1 MYSDEVNKLTQLIK
15 NSLQIKNERHREK
28 EVIEADNLWNASLFL
43 SKVLHKASYN
53 FSFTRSDFD
62 IFKVEFEKNQ
72 GVNINDNSLFERYW
86 LREIL
91 GQIKMSAAVRTFCH
105 TFDEIVDY
113 KEELKFICRLQEEKK
128 SKRFESNKKFTK
140 ELLLDKISKYERAN
154 SLSLNIDGVLFKR
167 WSKEKDDEIEFS
179 HMESY
184 FKPYLTYW
192 DDFAFLN
199 ALSKFLNNKDEIK
212 IKIADFKTIHSKHKR
227 FYSNTPTLTQLKS
240 QKLVTE
246 FGNEYLIKFYN
257 LKVSYWSGLEN
268 KISGHLWQFLIDDLT
283 FKDDCERLLNWVY
296 KAKYRESWPNPF
308 KYLSTSAAKRLLD
321 AAFSSIINEKD
332 LEGCVNEFKKVK
344 LEGEHRNEIFI
355 LSERGLKRDDEF
367 SLNNNDLF
375 QVLNGLEAWESKAQR
390 TYLWNQST
398 RSEIGFF
405 IYLVVIQDEE
415 YHKIESKLN
424 ADDYK
429 IEHYKRIK
437 DLLRAG
443 IDMPYLIWQV
453 SNVIKS
459 HRPEVIPHLL
469 LEKDI
474 CSICFIILDQ
484 LEFNAE
490 HKDYFE
496 SKIWKESVSLTLK
509 QLTKENASKQE
520 IATLIFNIF
529 QVINKEKYKIY
540 NYQKHPKSPD
550 NLSNRESEYLAL
562 LESYK
567 LNTPNLY
574 SHNQDYLVAYIYEE
588 LSDLFIN
595 FKIKDIYKNGIIRF
609 PMQQW
614 DGVIWLLKIS
624 TYWKFRN
631 DFGKLGIVI
640 EKNIYE
646 FYKSYLEIIEKKEVS
661 KYNFFD
667 DKDEIGIPLWSEK
680 IETVGLLDWLYPV
693 YFIHKEGKLNSFLS
707 PRIDIRK
714 NKGKYDKENSFSV
727 QKLRTHIGVLLQVL
741 KKIIETP
748 TPYGFEDKKILEIK
762 RRTEDQIIDYISQ
775 YSNYSPEGESIDLL
789 SYSEER
795 QFNNSNSEALMPQ
808 LFRAINWFSDKEKI
822 VNLIVDKGDL
832 TKILELLE
840 NSTSEGTKKMLLEK
854 IKNINIREF
863 LEGFNWI
870 PEIENILL
878 KISYYPELIE
888 QTQEAVIYWEEKVLQ
903 HRNELNYK
911 ELLFNTNLLLAYFKK
926 DTSAINLI
934 DIPEKENYYDSRKL
948 PYSEYKRFYI
958 ALIYIRSDPEK
969 AYNIFNS
976 LLNKNPNYNS
986 FALNR
991 LVAKANWAEK
1001 EDNIDLYKEAY
1012 EEWKDYKD
1020 VIGNSFLDFK
1030 DKIESLSILDLLNK
1044 LGKPDEF
1051 ENIFQN
1057 LELSLRMEPNI
1068 LKLRIENLVTQKK
1081 LDEALILKE
1090 TAYKYHQSSSE
1101 VQFEFFE
1108 EINSLI
1114 SGIDNI
1120 DELKS
1125 SYHKIFS
1132 SIPSKLVR
1140 IIPDNVNDKK
1150 KLDEF
1155 IVNEIVIASNKMLEK
1170 IKSISEIK
1178 NEDKYNDILEIVLD
1192 SRLNHLGWHIGEQSR
1207 GGSSAPKDG
1216 KESYQP
1222 GERDLPVMDKNKQ
1235 IIQLCEAF
1243 IYRGITTAREHILK
1257 VLNYYHKR
1265 DSITI
1270 IVYDIGEIKGKSFEE
1285 NWIKYYDDIT
1295 KIQYPAGYEFEKIE
1309 EVTNNYTSKHSAIR
1323 IANTIHLSGTIIH
1336 HIFINIK
1343 YRVNINPL

>member
-1 MYSDEVNKLTQLIK
+1 MYHDENNKLSNLIK
-15 NSLQIKNERHREK
+15 SSLQIKNERHREK
-28 EVIEADNLWNASLFL
+28 EVIEADNLWNVSVFL
-43 SKVLHKASYN
+43 SKVLYKASYD
-53 FSFTRSDFD
+53 FSFTKSDFD
-62 IFKVEFEKNQ
+62 IFKIDFERTQELK
-72 GVNINDNSLFERYW
+72 INDNSLFERYW

-91 GQIKMSAAVRTFCH
+91 GQIKISAAIGSFCH
-105 TFDEIVDY
+105 TFDEIVNF
-113 KEELKFICRLQEEKK
+113 KEELKFICKLQEEHKPE
-128 SKRFESNKKFTK
+128 RFESNKKFTK
-140 ELLLDKISKYERAN
+140 EFLLYKIAEYEKAN

-167 WSKEKDDEIEFS
+167 WSSEKDNEIGFS
-179 HMESY
+179 DMESY
-184 FKPYLTYW
+184 FKPYLEYW
-192 DDFAFLN
+192 NDFVFLN
-199 ALSKFLNNKDEIK
+199 ALRKHLSNDDDIK
-212 IKIADFKTIHSKHKR
+212 IKINDFTDIYSAHISTFSK
-227 FYSNTPTLTQLKS
+227 TPTIEQLIS
-240 QKLVTE
+240 QKL
-246 FGNEYLIKFYN
+246 LIKDEDVYRIEFYN
-257 LKVSYWSGLEN
+257 PEPRYWSALEN
-268 KISGHLWQFLIDDLT
+268 KISAYLWQFLIDDLS
-283 FKDDCERLLNWVY
+283 FKDDTERLINWVY
-296 KAKYRESWPNPF
+296 KVKYRESWPNPF
-308 KYLSTSAAKRLLD
+308 KYLSSSSAKRLLD
-321 AAFSSIINEKD
+321 VAFSSIINEKD
-332 LEGCVNEFKKVK
+332 LEGCDDEFKKVK

-355 LSERGLKRDDEF
+355 LSERGLKKDDEF

-398 RSEIGFF
+398 RIEIGFF
-405 IYLVVIQDEE
+405 IYLVVVQDEE
-415 YHKIESKLN
+415 YHKIENKLD

-443 IDMPYLIWQV
+443 IDKPYLIWKV
-453 SNVIKS
+453 SSVIKY

-490 HKDYFE
+490 HRDYFE

-509 QLTKENASKQE
+509 QLIKGNASKQE
-520 IATLIFNIF
+520 IATLIFNVF
-529 QVINKEKYKIY
+529 QVTNKEKYKIY
-540 NYQKHPKSPD
+540 NYQKRHKSPD
-550 NLSNRESEYLAL
+550 NLSNRESKYLAL

-567 LNTPNLY
+567 LNTSNLY
-574 SHNQDYLVAYIYEE
+574 SHNQGYLIPYIYEE

-595 FKIKDIYKNGIIRF
+595 FKIKDTYKNGTIRF

-614 DGVIWLLKIS
+614 DGLIWLLKIS
-624 TYWKFRN
+624 TYWKYRN
-631 DFGKLGIVI
+631 DFGKLGTVI

-661 KYNFFD
+661 TYNFFD

-707 PRIDIRK
+707 PRIEIRK

-748 TPYGFEDKKILEIK
+748 TPYGFEDEKILEIK
-762 RRTEDQIIDYISQ
+762 RRIEDQIIDYISQ

-789 SYSEER
+789 GYSEER
-795 QFNNSNSEALMPQ
+795 QFNSSDSEALMPQ

-878 KISYYPELIE
+878 KISHYPELIE

-911 ELLFNTNLLLAYFKK
+911 ELLFTTKLLLAYFKN
-926 DTSAINLI
+926 DISAINSI
-934 DIPEKENYYDSRKL
+934 DPPEKENYYDSRKL

-958 ALIYIRSDPEK
+958 ALIYIQSDPEK
-969 AYNIFNS
+969 AYNIFNN

-991 LVAKANWAEK
+991 LVSKVNWAEK
-1001 EDNIDLYKEAY
+1001 ENNTGLYKEAY

-1020 VIGNSFLDFK
+1020 INRDPALDFK
-1030 DKIESLSILDLLNK
+1030 DKTESLSILDLLNR
-1044 LGKPDEF
+1044 LGKFDEF
-1051 ENIFQN
+1051 EKVFQN
-1057 LELSLRMEPNI
+1057 LELPIKMDPNI
-1068 LKLRIENLVTQKK
+1068 LKLKVENLVKQKK

-1101 VQFEFFE
+1101 AQFEFLE
-1108 EINSLI
+1108 EIDSLI

-1125 SYHKIFS
+1125 FYHKIFS
-1132 SIPSKLVR
+1132 STPNKLVR
-1140 IIPDNVNDKK
+1140 IIPDNVNDKE

-1192 SRLNHLGWHIGEQSR
+1192 SRLNHLGWHIGAQSR
-1207 GGSSAPKDG
+1207 GGFSAPKDG

-1222 GERDLPVMDKNKQ
+1222 GERDLPVMDKNTQ

-1243 IYRGITTAREHILK
+1243 IYRGLTTAREHILK
-1257 VLNYYHKR
+1257 VLNYYNKR
-1265 DSITI
+1265 DFITI
-1270 IVYDIGEIKGKSFEE
+1270 IVYNTGEEKGKSFDE
-1285 NWIKYYDDIT
+1285 NWVKYYDDIT
-1295 KIQYPAGYEFEKIE
+1295 KIKYPADYEFEKIE
-1309 EVTNNYTSKHSAIR
+1309 DITDRFNSKLSAIK
-1323 IANTIHLSGTIIH
+1323 IANTIHKSGTVIY
-1336 HIFINIK
+1336 HIFININYK
-1343 YRVNINPL
+1343 VI

>member
-1 MYSDEVNKLTQLIK
+1 MYHDEINKLTNLIK
-15 NSLQIKNERHREK
+15 SSLQVKNEKHREK
-28 EVIEADNLWNASLFL
+28 EVIDADNIWNASFFL
-43 SKVLHKASYN
+43 SNVLYQAFYD
-53 FSFTRSDFD
+53 FSFTKSDFD
-62 IFKVEFEKNQ
+62 IFKSEFEKNQ
-72 GVNINDNSLFERYW
+72 GVKINDNSLFERYW

-91 GQIKMSAAVRTFCH
+91 GQIKISVAIRSFCY
-105 TFDEIVDY
+105 TFDEIVNF
-113 KEELKFICRLQEEKK
+113 KEELKFICKLQEEHKPE
-128 SKRFESNKKFTK
+128 RFESNKKFTK
-140 ELLLDKISKYERAN
+140 EFLLYKIAEYEKAN
-154 SLSLNIDGVLFKR
+154 TLSLNIDGVLFKR
-167 WSKEKDDEIEFS
+167 WSSEKDNEIGFS
-179 HMESY
+179 DMETY

-199 ALSKFLNNKDEIK
+199 ALNKFLNNKDEIK
-212 IKIADFKTIHSKHKR
+212 IKIADFKIIHSKHKR
-227 FYSNTPTLTQLKS
+227 FYSKTPTLTQLKS

-246 FGNEYLIKFYN
+246 FGNEYLIEFYK
-257 LKVSYWSGLEN
+257 LEVSYWLGLEN
-268 KISGHLWQFLIDDLT
+268 KISGHLWQFLIDDLS
-283 FKDDCERLLNWVY
+283 FKDDTERLINWVY
-296 KAKYRESWPNPF
+296 KIKYRESWPNPF
-308 KYLSTSAAKRLLD
+308 KYLSSLSAKRLLN

-332 LEGCVNEFKKVK
+332 LEGCDDEFKKVK
-344 LEGEHRNEIFI
+344 LEGEQRNEIFI
-355 LSERGLKRDDEF
+355 LSEKGLKRDYEF
-367 SLNNNDLF
+367 SLNNEDLF
-375 QVLNGLEAWESKAQR
+375 QVLNSLELWEEKARR
-390 TYLWNQST
+390 TYLYQQST
-398 RSEIGFF
+398 RNEIAFL
-405 IYLVVIQDEE
+405 IYLVVVQDEE
-415 YHKIESKLN
+415 YHRIENELDE
-424 ADDYK
+424 DDYK
-429 IEHYKRIK
+429 IEHYKKIK
-437 DLLRAG
+437 DLLRTG
-443 IDMPYLIWQV
+443 INKPYLVWKV
-453 SNVIKS
+453 SSVIKY

-474 CSICFIILDQ
+474 SSLCFITLDQ
-484 LEFNAE
+484 LQYNSE
-490 HKDYFE
+490 HRDYFE
-496 SKIWKESVSLTLK
+496 NKIWTEAVSFTLK
-509 QLTKENASKQE
+509 ELIKENAFKQE
-520 IATLIFNIF
+520 IAKLIFNIF
-529 QVINKEKYKIY
+529 QIINKEKYKIY

-562 LESYK
+562 LENYK
-567 LNTPNLY
+567 LNTSNLY
-574 SHNQDYLVAYIYEE
+574 SHNQDYLIPYIYEE

-595 FKIKDIYKNGIIRF
+595 FKIKDTYKNGTIRF

-614 DGVIWLLKIS
+614 DGLIWLLKIS
-624 TYWKFRN
+624 TYWKYRN
-631 DFGKLGIVI
+631 DFWKLGIVI

-661 KYNFFD
+661 TYNFFD

-707 PRIDIRK
+707 PRIEIRK

-741 KKIIETP
+741 KKIIETS
-748 TPYGFEDKKILEIK
+748 TPYGFEDEKILEIK
-762 RRTEDQIIDYISQ
+762 RRIEDQIIDYISQ

-789 SYSEER
+789 GYSEER
-795 QFNNSNSEALMPQ
+795 QFNSSDSEALMPQ

-822 VNLIVDKGDL
+822 VNLIVEKGDL

-878 KISYYPELIE
+878 KISHYPELIE

-911 ELLFNTNLLLAYFKK
+911 ELLFTTNLLLAYFKK
-926 DTSAINLI
+926 DTSAINSI
-934 DIPEKENYYDSRKL
+934 DIPEKENYYDPRKL

-958 ALIYIRSDPEK
+958 ALIYIQSDPEK
-969 AYNIFNS
+969 AYDIFNS
-976 LLNKNPNYNS
+976 LLDKNPNYNS

-1001 EDNIDLYKEAY
+1001 ENNIDLYKEAY

-1020 VIGNSFLDFK
+1020 VNGNPFLDFK

-1044 LGKPDEF
+1044 LGKSDEF
-1051 ENIFQN
+1051 EKIFQN
-1057 LELSLRMEPNI
+1057 LELPLRMEPNI
-1068 LKLRIENLVTQKK
+1068 LKLRVENLVTQKK

-1101 VQFEFFE
+1101 AQFEFLE
-1108 EINSLI
+1108 EIDSLI

-1140 IIPDNVNDKK
+1140 IIPDNVNDKE

-1235 IIQLCEAF
+1235 IIHLCEAF

-1270 IVYDIGEIKGKSFEE
+1270 IVYDIGEIEGKSFND
-1285 NWIKYYDDIT
+1285 NWAKYYEDIT
-1295 KIQYPAGYEFEKIE
+1295 KIEYPAGYEFEKIE
-1309 EVTNNYTSKHSAIR
+1309 DVTNNFNSKLSAIK
-1323 IANTIHLSGTIIH
+1323 IANTIHKSGTILH
-1336 HIFINIK
+1336 HIFININYK
-1343 YRVNINPL
+1343 I